1 MSFIQ
6 KVKSKNTDV
15 LVGVLIR
22 NGKTCKSAFSKEKIV
37 YILLELLLRR
47 KTIFEKTSGKKT
59 FIHKHYYK
67 TVYIKEFK
75 SDNVTFYFKQDL
87 HQIVVQD
94 NLGGITYLINME
106 KCMHE
111 LLVYKLSCI

>member
-6 KVKSKNTDV
+6 KVKSKDTDV
-15 LVGVLIR
+15 LVGILIR
-22 NGKTCKSAFSKEKIV
+22 NARTCKSAFNSEKIV

-47 KTIFEKTSGKKT
+47 STLFEKTKGSKI

-67 TVYIKEFK
+67 TVNIKEYK
-75 SDNVTFYFKQDL
+75 SDIFTSLIKEDNY
-87 HQIVVQD
+87 QIVVEHH
-94 NLGGITYLINME
+94 LSTVTYLLVME